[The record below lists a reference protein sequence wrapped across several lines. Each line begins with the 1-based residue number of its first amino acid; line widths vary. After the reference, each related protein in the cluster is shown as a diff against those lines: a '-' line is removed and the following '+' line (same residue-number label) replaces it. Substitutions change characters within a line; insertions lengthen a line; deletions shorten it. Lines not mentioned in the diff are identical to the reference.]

1 MDLQYGRHGHKLIH
15 VGDVLQQGELI
26 ALYLLEGAFVKEIG
40 IGFYVHQCCC
50 RCNLS
55 VQIEEL
61 IAAEAFASFVGLGVG
76 EGDPDLVDFVG
87 REILCDVIDMGSQ
100 ESNIVEVFGDRGFG
114 TRPHAVALDIHANVV
129 DVGVEAGQSHGII
142 AFAAGEL
149 NHDGV
154 VVAKDGLPVSF
165 GGFGILDVVRVGEG
179 GILREFDEFG
189 FAHGVQ
195 RYCDLAICR
204 KNINFVL
211 CRQFLKNRGSVGW
224 QI

>member
-1 MDLQYGRHGHKLIH
+1 MVH
-15 VGDVLQQGELI
+15 VGYVLQQGELI

-40 IGFYVHQCCC
+40 IGFYVHQGGG

-61 IAAEAFASFVGLGVG
+61 IAAEAFSRFVGLGVG
-76 EGDPDLVDFVG
+76 EGDPDFVDLVG
-87 REILCDVIDMGSQ
+87 REILGDVIDMGSQ

-114 TRPHAVALDIHANVV
+114 TRPHAVAFDIQTNVV
-129 DVGVEAGQSHGII
+129 DVGVEPGQSHGII

-165 GGFGILDVVRVGEG
+165 GCFGILDVVSVWEG

-189 FAHGVQ
+189 FAFGAQ

-211 CRQFLKNRGSVGW
+211 CRQFDILTSSVSRSK
-224 QI
+224 IRTR

>member
-1 MDLQYGRHGHKLIH
+1 M
-15 VGDVLQQGELI
+15 
-26 ALYLLEGAFVKEIG
+26 
-40 IGFYVHQCCC
+40 
-50 RCNLS
+50 
-55 VQIEEL
+55 
-61 IAAEAFASFVGLGVG
+61 GLGVG
-76 EGDPDLVDFVG
+76 EGDPNFMDFVG
-87 REILCDVIDMGSQ
+87 REILGDVIDLGSQ
-100 ESNIVEVFGDRGFG
+100 ESNIVKLLGDRGFG
-114 TRPHAVALDIHANVV
+114 TRPHAVAFDIHADVV

>member
-1 MDLQYGRHGHKLIH
+1 M
-15 VGDVLQQGELI
+15 
-26 ALYLLEGAFVKEIG
+26 
-40 IGFYVHQCCC
+40 
-50 RCNLS
+50 
-55 VQIEEL
+55 
-61 IAAEAFASFVGLGVG
+61 GLGVG
-76 EGDPDLVDFVG
+76 EGDPDLADFVG
-87 REILCDVIDMGSQ
+87 REILGDVVDMGSQ

-114 TRPHAVALDIHANVV
+114 TRPHAVAFDVHADVV

-154 VVAKDGLPVSF
+154 VVAKDGLPISF

>member
-1 MDLQYGRHGHKLIH
+1 M
-15 VGDVLQQGELI
+15 
-26 ALYLLEGAFVKEIG
+26 YLLEGAFVKEIG
-40 IGFYVHQCCC
+40 IGFYVHQGGG

-55 VQIEEL
+55 VQVEEL
-61 IAAEAFASFVGLGVG
+61 VAAEAFARFVGLGVG

-114 TRPHAVALDIHANVV
+114 PRPHAVAFDIHADVV

-154 VVAKDGLPVSF
+154 VVAEKGVPVSF
-165 GGFGILDVVRVGEG
+165 RFLGILKIERVRKLVVLGK
-179 GILREFDEFG
+179 FDEFG